1 MPALRRGSER
11 IVGLRSGRPTL
22 WRVGSRRCRHW
33 GVVWP
38 SLVELVTERLVLRP
52 PKASDADDALAL
64 LQDPEVVRWN
74 PGGDVVD
81 HDSALRW
88 CRSGADWSNGHHAT
102 WHGVDPATGRL
113 IVNVSIFDIDPEH
126 SSAKVGYRVVPWQ
139 RRQGYAREALIAV
152 TAWAFTDRRLA
163 RIQLEHSLENHGSC
177 LVARSAGYQLEGTLR
192 AAFRTPDGVRHD
204 DHVHGRLS
212 VDPFP

>member
-1 MPALRRGSER
+1 MSVADPHPLRRRSRPSATSPVRGPQRRGCYPGCRYRGYGDSGSSLIDRRRRSMLALRRGSER

-88 CRSGADWSNGHHAT
+88 CRSGADWCN
-102 WHGVDPATGRL
+102 
-113 IVNVSIFDIDPEH
+113 
-126 SSAKVGYRVVPWQ
+126 
-139 RRQGYAREALIAV
+139 
-152 TAWAFTDRRLA
+152 
-163 RIQLEHSLENHGSC
+163 
-177 LVARSAGYQLEGTLR
+177 
-192 AAFRTPDGVRHD
+192 
-204 DHVHGRLS
+204 
-212 VDPFP
+212 